1 MPERGQRKTND
12 PPNECRPSTKLS
24 LPPRHSYLCNPRP
37 HSLKW
42 RHEALVWMRHVCGH
56 LCERGRLAGV
66 TACEGVACY
75 PVGECECAMALSLSR
90 RACSIMRTG
99 ASPRTAGGTVGHI
112 APIPQPPGAQPSGA
126 VRHPARHVPLPPRA
140 CRVSGRSQRRQGRG
154 STLDG
159 SRSCLPGLRREGE
172 T

>member
-75 PVGECECAMALSLSR
+75 PVGECECAKALSLSR

-99 ASPRTAGGTVGHI
+99 ASPRMGTETGLAKERFLAQRALVFFSWHVQDVHFRGWRDPWIFSDVDGDNFFVLKMHVGN
-112 APIPQPPGAQPSGA
+112 G
-126 VRHPARHVPLPPRA
+126 RA
-140 CRVSGRSQRRQGRG
+140 NRG
-154 STLDG
+154 DG
-159 SRSCLPGLRREGE
+159 
-172 T
+172 